1 MELARIGLSRLQGR
15 ITHRLLPSRYP
26 PIGILDQVASPED
39 LEAIFE
45 LEAWSNDRVSQ
56 ELGILNGIPK
66 EEWVFG
72 SNATV
77 IMAAFCHPR
86 PQGGRFS
93 DSTRGAWYAGFQVE
107 TAQREVAFHKTKEL
121 AEVGV
126 FETSIQFRDYV
137 ARFSAE
143 FHDIRPA
150 KREFAPYHRPD
161 TYKYSQRLA
170 AALLEHGSN
179 GILYRSVRHPGGQ
192 CIACFRSR
200 LVENVRQSAHF
211 EFRWEGVPTPNIRK
225 LTK

>member
-1 MELARIGLSRLQGR
+1 MELARIGLSRLRGK
-15 ITHRLLPSRYP
+15 ITYRLVPSRYP
-26 PIGILDQVASPED
+26 PIGILDQVTSPED

-56 ELGILNGIPK
+56 ELGILYGIPK

-72 SNATV
+72 SNAAV
-77 IMAAFCHPR
+77 VMAAFCHPR
-86 PQGGRFS
+86 PQGGRFN
-93 DSTRGAWYAGFQVE
+93 DSTRGAWYAGFQLE

-126 FETSIQFRDYV
+126 FETTVQFREYV

-150 KREFAPYHRPD
+150 NPKFAPYHRPD
-161 TYKYSQRLA
+161 TYQYSQKLA
-170 AALLEHGSN
+170 ATLLEHGSN
-179 GILYRSVRHPGGQ
+179 GILYWCVRHPGGQ
-192 CIACFRSR
+192 CIACFRPR

-211 EFRWEGVPTPNIRK
+211 EFRWEGVPTPKIRK

>member
-1 MELARIGLSRLQGR
+1 MELARIGLSRLRGR
-15 ITHRLLPSRYP
+15 ITHRLVPSRYP
-26 PIGILDQVASPED
+26 PIGILDQVTSPED

-56 ELGILNGIPK
+56 ELGILYGIPK

-77 IMAAFCHPR
+77 VMAAFCHPR
-86 PQGGRFS
+86 PQGGRFN
-93 DSTRGAWYAGFQVE
+93 DSTRGAWYAGFQLE

-126 FETSIQFRDYV
+126 FETTVQFREYV

-150 KREFAPYHRPD
+150 NPKFGPYHRPD
-161 TYKYSQRLA
+161 TYQYSQKLA
-170 AALLEHGSN
+170 ATLLEHGSN
-179 GILYRSVRHPGGQ
+179 GILYWCVRHPGGQ
-192 CIACFRSR
+192 CIACFRPR

-211 EFRWEGVPTPNIRK
+211 EFRWEGVPTPKIRK